1 MPDDDAPLLLAA
13 NWMNLSLS
21 LSLSLYL
28 SIYLSIYF
36 YEPPFVTTF
45 LT

>member
-1 MPDDDAPLLLAA
+1 MPDDDVPLLLAA

-28 SIYLSIYF
+28 
-36 YEPPFVTTF
+36 F
-45 LT
+45 L